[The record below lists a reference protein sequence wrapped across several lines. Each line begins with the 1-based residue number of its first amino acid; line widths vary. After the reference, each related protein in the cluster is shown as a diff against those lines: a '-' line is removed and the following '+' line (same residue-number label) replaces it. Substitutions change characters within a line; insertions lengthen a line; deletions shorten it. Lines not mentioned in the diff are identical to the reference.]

1 MGDILECLS
10 GESRYEERPRL
21 GQGNAARAQI
31 EEMILLE
38 VAGGG
43 AVAADDIIGVNLE
56 LGLGIELGGGGEQES
71 VARLL
76 AVGLLRAALDHHFA
90 LEDTAGFLVEDAFEY
105 FAAGAMRDTMPD
117 EETGIAMLP
126 VAEQIGPGDLRIGM
140 LAVKT

>member
-1 MGDILECLS
+1 MGDVLECLS

-38 VAGGG
+38 VARGGT
-43 AVAADDIIGVNLE
+43 VAAGDIIGINLE
-56 LGLGIELGGGGEQES
+56 LGLGIELGGGREQQG

-76 AVGLLRAALDHHFA
+76 AIGFLRAALNHHFA

-105 FAAGAMRDTMPD
+105 FTAGVMRGRMLGEEKGVAMMP
-117 EETGIAMLP
+117 
-126 VAEQIGPGDLRIGM
+126 IGGR
-140 LAVKT
+140 